1 MWGLLMLVPVA
12 ETASWVGGCGKK
24 LEMNQLFLRLRAA
37 AGWKVAAGAMLTEQ
51 PLTGGSKSL
60 SPFLPPIL
68 PVPAEVSRKP
78 GDTEE
83 ISLQNPS
90 CIITRQNREGALGA
104 QIPGACK
111 SYQMPLA
118 SAGGVEAGAKW
129 SPGKEGSKSVLTPGP
144 LKRMARADGAFW
156 GGWSPL
162 PLLSGVCNGGRAVTS
177 QCTRRQ
183 LLLHSQV
190 VGSDPYQVMENIW
203 QMITKKSLSSFCFLL
218 TKHFIV

>member
-1 MWGLLMLVPVA
+1 
-12 ETASWVGGCGKK
+12 
-24 LEMNQLFLRLRAA
+24 MNQLFLQLSAA
-37 AGWKVAAGAMLTEQ
+37 VGWKVAAGVTLTKQ
-51 PLTGGSKSL
+51 PLTGGSKTL
-60 SPFLPPIL
+60 SPFLPSSFLSLLRLAGSQGIQKKL
-68 PVPAEVSRKP
+68 VCRIPAASSP
-78 GDTEE
+78 GRIERVHLE
-83 ISLQNPS
+83 P
-90 CIITRQNREGALGA
+90 RQT
-104 QIPGACK
+104 PGACK
-111 SYQMPLA
+111 SCQMPSA

-129 SPGKEGSKSVLTPGP
+129 SPGKEGSKSVVTPGP

-162 PLLSGVCNGGRAVTS
+162 PLLSAVCSGGRAVTS

-218 TKHFIV
+218 AKHFIV

>member
-1 MWGLLMLVPVA
+1 MLVPMA
-12 ETASWVGGCGKK
+12 ERVSWVGGCGKTP
-24 LEMNQLFLRLRAA
+24 EMNQLFLQLSAA

-51 PLTGGSKSL
+51 PLTGRSKSL
-60 SPFLPPIL
+60 PPFLPPIL

-83 ISLQNPS
+83 ITLQNPS
-90 CIITRQNREGALGA
+90 CIVTRQNREGALGA
-104 QIPGACK
+104 QMPGAYK
-111 SYQMPLA
+111 SCQMPAA

-129 SPGKEGSKSVLTPGP
+129 SPGKEGSKGVVTTGP
-144 LKRMARADGAFW
+144 LKCMARADSAFW

-162 PLLSGVCNGGRAVTS
+162 PLLSGVCSRGRAVTS
-177 QCTRRQ
+177 QCTRHQ

-203 QMITKKSLSSFCFLL
+203 QVITKKSLSSFVFS
-218 TKHFIV
+218 